1 MAPTNHQPA
10 HRAARP
16 VSGRRDLSSP
26 SDSGDARFSFDLRDD
41 DAPHAP
47 LTIHWTRG
55 LAADVS
61 LRDFEES
68 TVRRAYA
75 SFLERFDRL
84 TPIGGGAAQ

>member
-1 MAPTNHQPA
+1 MAGGICLRLAIPA
-10 HRAARP
+10 IPAT
-16 VSGRRDLSSP
+16 
-26 SDSGDARFSFDLRDD
+26 RFSFDLRDD

-47 LTIHWTRG
+47 LAIHWTRG

-84 TPIGGGAAQ
+84 PPTDGGETP